1 VETQWQAVVNTQ
13 RELNQQ
19 LGTLLKTI
27 EINLFD
33 EELVRR
39 FKEEIMEILIQ
50 TQRQVNHVC
59 REYLESLDH

>member
-1 VETQWQAVVNTQ
+1 METQWQAVVNTQ